1 MRFQRHFTRD
11 EANALLADIRHWL
24 ARIELLR
31 ARMQRDE
38 QNVRSLMRSG
48 EDVGG
53 ASVNEQVRALA
64 ELQALLA
71 EFTSRGIVIKD
82 MDRGLI
88 DFPSLM
94 GDREVFLCW
103 TNGEAAVEYWHDLDA
118 GFAGRE
124 PL

>member
-1 MRFQRHFTRD
+1 MH
-11 EANALLADIRHWL
+11 
-24 ARIELLR
+24 
-31 ARMQRDE
+31 RDE
-38 QNVRSLMRSG
+38 QNVRSLMRGG

-71 EFTSRGIVIKD
+71 EFSSRGIFIKD
-82 MDRGLI
+82 MERGLI
-88 DFPSLM
+88 DFPSLQ

-103 TNGEAAVEYWHDLDA
+103 TNGEASVEYWHDLDA